1 MSELARTDPEIADVL
16 EKERLRQLNGLELIA
31 SENIVSRAVLEAQG
45 SIMTNK
51 YAEGY
56 PGKRYYGGC
65 EFYDVAE
72 NLARERL
79 KKLFGAEHANVQPHS
94 GTQANMAAY
103 FSVMKPGGTLMSMS
117 LSQGGHLSHG
127 SPVNFSGQLFRIVPY
142 GVDLET
148 EVLDYG
154 VIEAIARKEKPN
166 VIVCGAS
173 AYPRTIDFKAF
184 MEIAEAVGAYCIADI
199 AHIAGLCATGVHPTS
214 VNVTHITTTTTHKT
228 LRGPRGGA
236 IMCGK
241 EFAQAVDKAVFPGM
255 QGGPLMH
262 TIAAKAVC
270 FKEALR
276 PQFTDYNRQIVKNCQ
291 VLAETLIDGGLRLV
305 SGGTDNH
312 LLLIDL
318 SKQGITGLEAEN
330 ALGCAG
336 ITVNKNTIPRETR
349 SPFVTSGLRIGTPA
363 VTSRGMKEA
372 EMRFVGD
379 KIVHVI
385 RNIKDDAVIAR
396 VKGEVVAMASRFPI
410 FPE

>member
-72 NLARERL
+72 NLARDRL

-184 MEIAEAVGAYCIADI
+184 MEIAESVGAYCIADI

-214 VNVTHITTTTTHKT
+214 VNVTHFTTTTTHKT

-276 PQFTDYNRQIVKNCQ
+276 PQFTDYNRQIVKNCR
-291 VLAETLIDGGLRLV
+291 VLAEALIDGGLRLV

-318 SKQGITGLEAEN
+318 SKQGLTGLEAEN

-372 EMRFVGD
+372 EMRFIGE
-379 KIVHVI
+379 KIVQVI
-385 RNIKDDAVIAR
+385 HNIKDDAVIAR

-410 FPE
+410 YPE